1 VPKRLVRDKKNGV
14 IGGVAA
20 GFGRYL
26 DVDPVLVRVA
36 FVLLAFANGVGI
48 LAYLVGW
55 VLIPRALEEEA
66 GAATRAT
73 DGSPAAT
80 PTGDGPPAAIAEVM
94 GQASQFAAE
103 VRQAAPGVENVQ
115 AGVGAFLILV
125 GTVILADN
133 LGWLRW
139 PHWANVET
147 LWPIALV
154 GLGAGLMLKSRRT
167 TSASA

>member
-1 VPKRLVRDKKNGV
+1 MPKRLVRDKKHGV

-36 FVLLAFANGVGI
+36 FVLLAFANGLGI
-48 LAYLVGW
+48 LAYLVSW
-55 VLIPRALEEEA
+55 VLIPRDPEGE
-66 GAATRAT
+66 AATS
-73 DGSPAAT
+73 SP
-80 PTGDGPPAAIAEVM
+80 GEPAPQAPMAEVL

-115 AGVGAFLILV
+115 AGVGAFLILI
-125 GTVILADN
+125 GAVILADN

-147 LWPIALV
+147 LWPLALV

-167 TSASA
+167 HSAAA

>member
-1 VPKRLVRDKKNGV
+1 MPKRLVRDKKNGV

-36 FVLLAFANGVGI
+36 FVLLAFANGLGI
-48 LAYLVGW
+48 LAYLVSW
-55 VLIPRALEEEA
+55 VLIPRAPEDELA
-66 GAATRAT
+66 PAAAATE
-73 DGSPAAT
+73 
-80 PTGDGPPAAIAEVM
+80 GPQAPMAEVI
-94 GQASQFAAE
+94 GQAQQFAQE

-115 AGVGAFLILV
+115 AGVGAFLILI

-147 LWPIALV
+147 LWPLALV
-154 GLGAGLMLKSRRT
+154 GLGAGLVLKSRRAH
-167 TSASA
+167 SASA

>member
-1 VPKRLVRDKKNGV
+1 MPKRLVRDKKNGV

-36 FVLLAFANGVGI
+36 FVLLAFANGLGI
-48 LAYLVGW
+48 LAYLVSW
-55 VLIPRALEEEA
+55 VLIPRGPEAEA
-66 GAATRAT
+66 GVAAQAQ
-73 DGSPAAT
+73 PAEQA
-80 PTGDGPPAAIAEVM
+80 PPAPMAEVM
-94 GQASQFAAE
+94 DQASQFAAE
-103 VRQAAPGVENVQ
+103 IRQAAPGVENVQ
-115 AGVGAFLILV
+115 AGVGALLILI
-125 GTVILADN
+125 GAVILADN

-139 PHWANVET
+139 PYWANVET

-167 TSASA
+167 HSASA

>member
-1 VPKRLVRDKKNGV
+1 MPKRLVRDKKNGV

-36 FVLLAFANGVGI
+36 FVLLAFANGLGI
-48 LAYLVGW
+48 LAYLVSW
-55 VLIPRALEEEA
+55 VLIPRGPEA
-66 GAATRAT
+66 EAAP
-73 DGSPAAT
+73 GVPPVQPAEQA
-80 PTGDGPPAAIAEVM
+80 PSAAMAEVM

-103 VRQAAPGVENVQ
+103 IRQAAPGVENVQ
-115 AGVGAFLILV
+115 AGVGALLILI
-125 GTVILADN
+125 GAVILADN

-139 PHWANVET
+139 PYWANVET

-167 TSASA
+167 HSASA

>member
-1 VPKRLVRDKKNGV
+1 LPKRLVRDKKNGV

-36 FVLLAFANGVGI
+36 FVLLAFANGLGI
-48 LAYLVGW
+48 LAYLVSW
-55 VLIPRALEEEA
+55 VLIPRGPEAEA
-66 GAATRAT
+66 GVAAQAQ
-73 DGSPAAT
+73 PAEQA
-80 PTGDGPPAAIAEVM
+80 PPAPMAEVM
-94 GQASQFAAE
+94 DQASQFAAE
-103 VRQAAPGVENVQ
+103 IRQAAPGVENVQ
-115 AGVGAFLILV
+115 AGVGALLILI
-125 GTVILADN
+125 GAVILADN

-139 PHWANVET
+139 PYWANVET

-167 TSASA
+167 HSASA

>member
-1 VPKRLVRDKKNGV
+1 MPKRLVRDKQRGV

-36 FVLLAFANGVGI
+36 FVLLAFANGLGI
-48 LAYLVGW
+48 LAYLVSW
-55 VLIPRALEEEA
+55 VLIPRAPEDEA
-66 GAATRAT
+66 A
-73 DGSPAAT
+73 PAASSSEGT
-80 PTGDGPPAAIAEVM
+80 PAPLAEVM
-94 GQASQFAAE
+94 DQASQFAAE

-115 AGVGAFLILV
+115 AGVGAFLILI
-125 GTVILADN
+125 GAVILADN

-147 LWPIALV
+147 LWPLALV

-167 TSASA
+167 HSASA